1 MNKIYQETI
10 FNNHN
15 SNNHNSNLEIF
26 DSSNEINKK
35 FNIISFLEELIR
47 A

>member
-10 FNNHN
+10 F
-15 SNNHNSNLEIF
+15 NNHNSNLEIF